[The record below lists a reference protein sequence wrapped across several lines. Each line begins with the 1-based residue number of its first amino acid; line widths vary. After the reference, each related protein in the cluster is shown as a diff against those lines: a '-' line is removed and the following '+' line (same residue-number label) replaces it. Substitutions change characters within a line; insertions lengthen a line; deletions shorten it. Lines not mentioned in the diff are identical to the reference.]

1 MSDHRLALVLLTG
14 LPRSGDAMTRLLL
27 VRHGR
32 TEMNEWMSKPGKG
45 WGAPGFVDPALWDTR
60 LTPTGEMQARELNS
74 QMRSWHPEVDLLLAS
89 PLRRALATAE
99 IGFDGVRCQTQRIE
113 PLAAE
118 RCFLSSDVG
127 SPITELQRSFSPAW
141 GFETLPE
148 RWWFQGGELTPEW
161 RPPGTYV
168 NPGED
173 SKTFYARMARLIEAL
188 RACAGEHETVAL
200 VAHWGVLNA
209 LTGRSFKNCE
219 WSDQLVS
226 DLPDTPFVAPD

>member
-1 MSDHRLALVLLTG
+1 MSDHRLALVLLIG

-99 IGFDGVRCQTQRIE
+99 IGIAWAHPPTVSTVLGGGRAVKHVSTQLCFIVHILLLTDARE
-113 PLAAE
+113 P
-118 RCFLSSDVG
+118 
-127 SPITELQRSFSPAW
+127 W
-141 GFETLPE
+141 
-148 RWWFQGGELTPEW
+148 
-161 RPPGTYV
+161 
-168 NPGED
+168 
-173 SKTFYARMARLIEAL
+173 
-188 RACAGEHETVAL
+188 
-200 VAHWGVLNA
+200 
-209 LTGRSFKNCE
+209 
-219 WSDQLVS
+219 
-226 DLPDTPFVAPD
+226 